1 MMKDKLNSAMN
12 IGEEM
17 LISGAEIHRVEDSMN
32 RILTALG
39 ASRVDTFII
48 TSSMVVTVHT
58 PDGAV
63 YTETRRIMGSGT
75 DFERIHKLNALSR
88 RICSGEVTAD
98 KISSELEEIRK
109 TKVYPL
115 WFEFFCYAIIAGA
128 FTLFFGGDLIQS
140 LVSLVIGAL
149 VRLLLWVSDNTL
161 KNKIFAKFITSFAA
175 TALAYLAVRMN
186 ITASVDEIII
196 GNIMTLISGIGL
208 TTALRDIFTGDS
220 ITGILRSLE
229 SIISALAIAAGYFV
243 FVTIGGAV
251 I

>member
-1 MMKDKLNSAMN
+1 MKDKLNSAMN

-48 TSSMVVTVHT
+48 TSSMVVTVHM

-75 DFERIHKLNALSR
+75 DFERIHKLNSLSR
-88 RICSGEVTAD
+88 RICSGEITAD
-98 KISSELEEIRK
+98 KINDELAEIGR

-115 WFEFFCYAIIAGA
+115 WLEFICYAIIAGA
-128 FTLFFGGDLIQS
+128 FTLFFGGDLMQS
-140 LVSLVIGAL
+140 LASLVIGAL
-149 VRLLLWVSDNTL
+149 VRLVLWISDSTV

-175 TALAYLAVRMN
+175 TALAYLSVKLS
-186 ITASVDEIII
+186 ITSGVDEIII
-196 GNIMTLISGIGL
+196 GNIMTLIPGIGL

-229 SIISALAIAAGYFV
+229 AVISALAIAAGYFV
-243 FVTIGGAV
+243 FVAIGGV
-251 I
+251 LV